1 MQALPRNDVFDDVL
15 LQTIPMSLRNLILII
30 INSLIFLVIL
40 MLSITFYNQFSK
52 VLDDRILLQLN
63 SIKTLK
69 QIQFENLIQTEWNT
83 FLTEQSNEF
92 LIDSLDM
99 EVPQNML
106 RTSGIYDFTSYN
118 KEGKTSIGL
127 VSLNDSMVKAKII
140 PYNKI
145 TEILL
150 ERAGMGESGES
161 YLVGEDYTMRS
172 PSRFMP
178 EKTPSSIL
186 AKTKGVVDALSGT
199 TGRDVFKDYRGIDVY
214 SVYSPITISNL
225 KWVILSEIDTSEVK
239 APLEQL
245 KLRLLGLIVI
255 IMAAAVVLS
264 LFLTKIITN
273 PITNMRKSLKV
284 MADGDY
290 NQTDDFV
297 INSNEIKDMFDALAN
312 LKKSLQGAVKFSN
325 EIGKMNLNAQYAPK
339 SQSDLLGKSLIKMRD
354 KLLEFRNKE
363 NKNRINTKR
372 LMVDGLENE
381 RRRLSRELHDGIGPL
396 LTSLKFY
403 IENRIESPTQKDE
416 MKKILD
422 ATISEIRLM
431 SNALMPSTLDDFGVG
446 VALTNFVD
454 NIKKT
459 SGISIKF
466 EDLTKEANSK
476 ITKNQA
482 INMFRIGQELINNT
496 LKHSK
501 AKNIRITLSEFD
513 DFISLFYFDDGEGF
527 NINTVKLGSGIINM
541 KERVEICNGE
551 IKIKSK
557 RGNTT
562 FEIELPIEHEE
573 NKTNHSWRPRTF

>member
-1 MQALPRNDVFDDVL
+1 M
-15 LQTIPMSLRNLILII
+15 
-30 INSLIFLVIL
+30 VIL

-69 QIQFENLIQTEWNT
+69 QIQFENLIQTEWDT
-83 FLTEQSNEF
+83 FLAETSNEF
-92 LIDSLDM
+92 SVDSLDINL
-99 EVPQNML
+99 PQRAL
-106 RTSGIYDFTSYN
+106 QTSGIYDFTEFN
-118 KEGKTSIGL
+118 KTGNITIGL
-127 VSLNDSMVKAKII
+127 VSVEDSITKAKIV
-140 PYNKI
+140 PYSKI
-145 TEILL
+145 KEILL

-161 YLVGEDYTMRS
+161 YLVGNNFTMRS

-178 EKTPSSIL
+178 EKIPSTIT
-186 AKTKGVVDALSGT
+186 AKTKGVADALSGT
-199 TGRDVFKDYRGIDVY
+199 SGRGVFKDYRGIDVY
-214 SVYSPITISNL
+214 SVYSPIAISKL
-225 KWVILSEIDTSEVK
+225 RWVILSEIDTSEVK
-239 APLEQL
+239 APLQQL
-245 KLRLLGLIVI
+245 KLRLLGLIII
-255 IMAAAVVLS
+255 IMAVAIILS

-273 PITNMRKSLKV
+273 PVTNMRKSLKV

-297 INSNEIKDMFDALAN
+297 VNSNEIKDMFDALAN

-339 SQSDLLGKSLIKMRD
+339 SQNDLLGKSLIKMRD

-363 NKNRINTKR
+363 NKNRVNTKR

-403 IENRIESPTQKDE
+403 IENRIESPTQKAE

-422 ATISEIRLM
+422 GTISEIRLM

-459 SGISIKF
+459 SGISIEF
-466 EDLTKEANSK
+466 EDLTKETDSK

-482 INMFRIGQELINNT
+482 INIFRIGQELINNT
-496 LKHSK
+496 LKHAK

-527 NINTVKLGSGIINM
+527 NIRAVKLGSGIINI

-551 IKIKSK
+551 INIESK

-562 FEIELPIEHEE
+562 FEIELPIEHE
-573 NKTNHSWRPRTF
+573 